1 MHEWLSYCMTE
12 LEIGLGVEWANS
24 SDLRCSPKCTGVN
37 PDGGP
42 ETCHHN
48 LDPSLRNNSSIF
60 VARQPVCEV
69 KHLAV
74 NTN

>member
-1 MHEWLSYCMTE
+1 MTE

-48 LDPSLRNNSSIF
+48 LDPSL
-60 VARQPVCEV
+60 
-69 KHLAV
+69 
-74 NTN
+74 